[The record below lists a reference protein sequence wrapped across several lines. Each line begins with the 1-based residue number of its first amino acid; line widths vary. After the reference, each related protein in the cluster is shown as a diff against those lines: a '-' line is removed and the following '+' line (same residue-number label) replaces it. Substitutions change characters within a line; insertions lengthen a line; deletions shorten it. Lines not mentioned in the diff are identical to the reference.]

1 MLGACTGADGEGIL
15 SSLPY
20 QVLLVFGGWFYV
32 VFAAVELFLF
42 LFKGMSLPY
51 PKGNMASEVCLL
63 TFTTVV
69 ESVRLSLGKRGNL
82 TERSPCVLLS
92 LLLTVPAALSSVYF
106 LLWQTYVLRLDVV
119 LAAVQLGFQ
128 ALQSLFALSSVL
140 AFGK

>member
-1 MLGACTGADGEGIL
+1 M
-15 SSLPY
+15 
-20 QVLLVFGGWFYV
+20 
-32 VFAAVELFLF
+32 
-42 LFKGMSLPY
+42 
-51 PKGNMASEVCLL
+51 
-63 TFTTVV
+63 
-69 ESVRLSLGKRGNL
+69 
-82 TERSPCVLLS
+82 LLS